1 MFLCSLVHRK
11 TDSLSFVNIETT
23 YIKMACLL
31 CVCACVCQAILTDV
45 PRLQHIIVVDNAPT
59 AWPGYPR
66 GISIHNMA
74 AVQKLGARHENGR
87 FCLCVCSLIYV
98 KFAFK
103 SS

>member
-1 MFLCSLVHRK
+1 
-11 TDSLSFVNIETT
+11 
-23 YIKMACLL
+23 MACLL